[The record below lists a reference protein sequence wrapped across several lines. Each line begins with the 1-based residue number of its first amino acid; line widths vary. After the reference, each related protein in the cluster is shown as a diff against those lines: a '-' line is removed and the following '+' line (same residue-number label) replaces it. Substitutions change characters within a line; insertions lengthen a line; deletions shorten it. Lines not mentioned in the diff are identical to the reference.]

1 MIHLIGTGGH
11 GKVVLDALLQAG
23 TPLADIRA
31 RDGRAALGGQTW
43 MGLKIETPETFDAL
57 TGQAFHVAVGDGS
70 ARERLTVQA
79 AQAGGQATTVI
90 HPRAVVSRFTT
101 LGDGVFVA
109 ALAVAGPDAQLG
121 DGVIVNHGAVVDHD
135 CRIGA
140 FSHLA
145 PNSSLGGG
153 VRIGV
158 RCLIGAGAV
167 ILPGVTLGD
176 DVVIGAGAVV
186 TRDVASNQ
194 TWVGVP
200 ATPKARS

>member
-11 GKVVLDALLQAG
+11 GKVVLDALLETGAPP
-23 TPLADIRA
+23 THILP
-31 RDGRAALGGQTW
+31 RDGRATLDGQDW
-43 MGLKIETPETFDAL
+43 MGLRIQTPETSDTMA
-57 TGQAFHVAVGDGS
+57 GQTFHVAVGDGAS
-70 ARERLTVQA
+70 RQRLTAQA
-79 AQAGGQATTVI
+79 VQAGGRGLTLI
-90 HPRAVVSRFTT
+90 HPRAVVSRFAT

-109 ALAVAGPDAQLG
+109 ALAVAGPDAQLD

-153 VRIGV
+153 VRVGV

-167 ILPGVTLGD
+167 ILPGVSLGD

-194 TWVGVP
+194 TWAGVP